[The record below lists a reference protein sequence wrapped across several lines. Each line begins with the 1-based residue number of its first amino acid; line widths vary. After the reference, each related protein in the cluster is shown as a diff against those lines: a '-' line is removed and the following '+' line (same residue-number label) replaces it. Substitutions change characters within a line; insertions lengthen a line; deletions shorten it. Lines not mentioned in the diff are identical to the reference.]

1 MSIIDIK
8 TFDTAEHVEIFQNP
22 DRILEAN
29 DKIFIQGY
37 GGPYPDYDY
46 TVAIYDKENKT
57 YKKIGPGTLMAEYN
71 DVVYVIYSETDYN
84 TNTSNHT
91 LYSSQC

>member
-1 MSIIDIK
+1 MTIVCLSLISRLLIQQSMWK
-8 TFDTAEHVEIFQNP
+8 FVQNP

-57 YKKIGPGTLMAEYN
+57 YKKLDRA
-71 DVVYVIYSETDYN
+71 
-84 TNTSNHT
+84 H
-91 LYSSQC
+91 